1 MTHQTKQTERPRIAP
16 SRPDWRWLLIL
27 GALLIVGGIMAFVNP
42 FAASLT
48 AVAIAGGIFAAGG
61 AIQMWIAFRDEGG
74 APGRWLSGML
84 GLLLLAFGI
93 ALIANP
99 LAGIVSLTL
108 MIAGF
113 FIASGALR
121 IWLGMH
127 LRHQSGWGWLA
138 GAGAVSV
145 ALGVLVILALPSEA
159 SSLLGL
165 FLGVDLLSTG
175 IGLTALSLKMRA
187 RR

>member
-1 MTHQTKQTERPRIAP
+1 MADQTNRTDRKDTAP
-16 SRPDWRWLLIL
+16 SRPDWRWMLIL
-27 GALLIVGGIMAFVNP
+27 GALLIVGGVMAFVNP

-48 AVAIAGGIFAAGG
+48 AVAIAGGIFAMGG

-74 APGRWLSGML
+74 APGRWLSGVL

-108 MIAGF
+108 IIAGF
-113 FIASGALR
+113 FIASGLLR
-121 IWLGMH
+121 IWLGID
-127 LRHQSGWGWLA
+127 LRHHTGWGWLV

-145 ALGVLVILALPSEA
+145 VLGLLVILALPA
-159 SSLLGL
+159 DPGSLLGL
-165 FLGVDLLSTG
+165 FLGIDLLSTG
-175 IGLTALSLKMRA
+175 IGVTALSLKMRA